1 MSQQL
6 VVALAQINFL
16 VGDIPGHTQKIIDTS
31 NQLAKQGGVDM
42 VLFSELSLTGYP
54 PEDLLL
60 RPSLKR
66 RIDEALA
73 RLKSEVTD
81 GTTISSVVIEWRCI
95 MRCKN

>member
-16 VGDIPGHTQKIIDTS
+16 VGDIPGNTQKIIDYS

-60 RPSLKR
+60 RPSLNAVSMR
-66 RIDEALA
+66 R
-73 RLKSEVTD
+73 
-81 GTTISSVVIEWRCI
+81 
-95 MRCKN
+95 